1 MASFFDFS
9 SLDILAT
16 AASQLTRAKTD
27 AARIQNARKLQE
39 TQSLKN
45 GALDT
50 TDGAPAS
57 EQNGVEGN
65 GSISKDTTGLAKGVE
80 KKAVSQNIRVVE
92 VKRQQTGDHPY
103 AIVYKVGSL
112 KHGAADSDE
121 KAKKQTVI
129 KKINISK
136 YTGLSGETNEKV
148 IKIVSTQGS
157 REAEGVGS
165 GVSNLVV
172 SKEDGK
178 QEEQDSS
185 GNTTKEI
192 TQKPLQ
198 TQLKIQT
205 TSQHDDNPK
214 ETDMESVSR
223 ETDSSTAVAMET
235 GNSMEA
241 ESRCGENGDD
251 DIGKTQESEVIQVLD
266 DTTGEITY
274 CGVREGVEKTSHS
287 YIALRS
293 ILANSDSS
301 VLKPQEK
308 TPPEKENGKTK
319 DDNLLITVDG
329 QNEKTAEI
337 IPQAKTEPNNVTGM
351 NSSSGTV
358 AKEPPVTTVE
368 APTAQHTETPLV
380 VTVVKK
386 KDREMVPIE
395 GVESVEKIIG
405 GAATPKG
412 TIGGATTPKGTQ
424 IITINAPKGTT
435 SPKSAPKI
443 LTHSVTMPPSVP
455 TSQISFMKGAN
466 GQLVAVPKSVKL
478 IMAGSQGAPSPI
490 RQAGMPVKKPQPI
503 TKVLPPG
510 HILTVNQKVV
520 PQTLHM
526 QQPGPVIVLKAPPGG
541 VPTHQQRT
549 LLQTTPAKQH
559 TAGKT
564 LLITNQPPQ
573 NTALSNNLDITTSTT
588 TTTTTTTKTLKL
600 SLVEGKRPAGILG
613 LKPLDGDPT
622 ECVIG
627 APGKAAVS
635 LIRGQPEVMSSL
647 HTNSSPSSSSSSS
660 FSSLSPSSSLVQHL
674 SANSNTAV
682 TATHSA
688 SGKSSSTSS

>member
-50 TDGAPAS
+50 TDGAPATD
-57 EQNGVEGN
+57 QNGVEVN
-65 GSISKDTTGLAKGVE
+65 GSNSKDTTGLAKGVE

-112 KHGAADSDE
+112 KHGTADSDE

-136 YTGLSGETNEKV
+136 YTGSSGETNEKV

-178 QEEQDSS
+178 PEEQDSA

-192 TQKPLQ
+192 TQKPLE
-198 TQLKIQT
+198 TQLKIRT

-241 ESRCGENGDD
+241 ESRCGEGDD
-251 DIGKTQESEVIQVLD
+251 DVGKTQESEVIQVLD

-274 CGVREGVEKTSHS
+274 CGVREGVEKTSQS

-319 DDNLLITVDG
+319 DDNLLITLDG

-337 IPQAKTEPNNVTGM
+337 VPQAKTEPNNVTGM

-386 KDREMVPIE
+386 KDREIVPIE

-490 RQAGMPVKKPQPI
+490 RQAGMPIKKPQPI

-564 LLITNQPPQ
+564 LLITNQHPQ
-573 NTALSNNLDITTSTT
+573 NTALSNNLDITT

-647 HTNSSPSSSSSSS
+647 HTSSSPSSSSSLSPN
-660 FSSLSPSSSLVQHL
+660 SSLLQHL
-674 SANSNTAV
+674 SGNSNTAAA

-688 SGKSSSTSS
+688 SGKCSSTSS